1 MSATQVPTD
10 FPPVGEGSSAFL
22 RRWLEDMPEHKPGKK
37 KGLKHGGRPRIMTVV
52 QQAQRASNL
61 CQCGLVQ

>member
-37 KGLKHGGRPRIMTVV
+37 KGPNMEGGPG
-52 QQAQRASNL
+52 S
-61 CQCGLVQ
+61 